1 MDKVRTSL
9 LPSSAAAVLLAL
21 SLLAG
26 LGGCAAVS
34 NPVANGVPVHRL
46 PPEVLAR
53 PKKGDKT
60 IPLSV
65 LRQKPPDV
73 YRLAP
78 RDILG
83 VWVEGVLGEEK
94 QTPPVH
100 FPENSQVPPAIGF
113 PMPVRE
119 DGTLALPLIEPVQ
132 VGGLTVEEAEA
143 AIRQAYTVK
152 KQILQPGGSRR
163 IIVTLLQ
170 RRRYQVLVIRQDSP
184 PNAVGAQAGGT
195 TTASGGR
202 QIGFV
207 LGYGGTGPTALR
219 GTGFSVELPAYEND
233 VLNALAVTGGLP
245 GLDAVNEVVIQRGFF
260 KPGQDAAEV
269 LRGLQNCP
277 PEWLKAPAAGT
288 GQVVRIPLRTPG
300 GVPPP
305 IRPEDIIL
313 QTGDIVF
320 IEAREAELFYTGGL
334 LPPGEYLLPRDHDLD
349 VLEAVARVGFP
360 LVTNGINPSNI
371 SGTINQITGM
381 GSPSPSLL
389 AVIRK
394 LPDGGQIPIRVD
406 LNRALRDPRER
417 LLVQA
422 GDMLILQ
429 ETPAEGFARYVN
441 QSFFR
446 FTFIS
451 RVISGEKTNG
461 TINIITP

>member
-1 MDKVRTSL
+1 MDKVRTRPL
-9 LPSSAAAVLLAL
+9 SAAVFLAA

-26 LGGCAAVS
+26 PGGCAAVS
-34 NPVANGVPVHRL
+34 NPVANGVPVRRL
-46 PPEVLAR
+46 PPEMLAR
-53 PKKGDKT
+53 PKKGDRT

-73 YRLAP
+73 YRLAA

-100 FPENSQVPPAIGF
+100 FSENSMVPPAIGF

-119 DGTLALPLIEPVQ
+119 DGTLALPLIEPVK
-132 VGGLTVEEAEA
+132 VAGLTVEEAEA

-163 IIVTLLQ
+163 ILVTLLQ
-170 RRRYQVLVIRQDSP
+170 RRRYPVLVIRQDSP
-184 PNAVGAQAGGT
+184 PTTGTTPPGT
-195 TTASGGR
+195 TTASGQR

-207 LGYGGTGPTALR
+207 LSYGGTGPTQLR
-219 GTGFSVELPAYEND
+219 GTGYAVELPAYEND

-245 GLDAVNEVVIQRGFF
+245 GLDAINEVVIQRGYF
-260 KPGQDAAEV
+260 KAGQNPADV
-269 LRGLQNCP
+269 LRGLENCP
-277 PEWLKAPAAGT
+277 PEWLKAPPAGT
-288 GQVVRIPLRTPG
+288 ADVVRIPLRTPG
-300 GVPPP
+300 GQAPP

-349 VLEAVARVGFP
+349 VVEAVARVGFP
-360 LVTNGINPSNI
+360 IVTNGINPYNINGNINAI
-371 SGTINQITGM
+371 SGI

-389 AVIRK
+389 AVVRK
-394 LPDGGQIPIRVD
+394 LPNGGQLPIRVD
-406 LNRALRDPRER
+406 LNRALCDPRER

-422 GDMLILQ
+422 GDVLILQ
-429 ETPAEGFARYVN
+429 ETPAEGFARYFN

-446 FTFIS
+446 FTFIWRAILS
-451 RVISGEKTNG
+451 DRTNG
-461 TINIITP
+461 TVTVTTP